1 MHSLLYKEEKTTKMY
16 HLQVNTGSTV
26 QLNVLDKKDRSALR
40 ALAVATALDIKDEV
54 KLKQCDA
61 YKYV

>member
-40 ALAVATALDIKDEV
+40 ALIKDEV